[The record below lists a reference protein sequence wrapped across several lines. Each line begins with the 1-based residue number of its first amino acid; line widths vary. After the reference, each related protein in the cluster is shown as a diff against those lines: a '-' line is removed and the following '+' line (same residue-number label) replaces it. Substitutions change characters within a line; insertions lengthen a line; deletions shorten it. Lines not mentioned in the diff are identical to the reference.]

1 MFKKWIYCEY
11 WNVFC
16 TADLNQIN
24 EMKKPLV
31 LLFVIAVIM
40 TGCAAV
46 QSIVRSSFPYTA
58 TLIVPAASQVNTT
71 LSATSQAS
79 SFDQIFTG
87 QGSNTDA
94 IKDVRIASARL
105 DATSPSGQNMGAF
118 KSIRIYVSRG
128 DSASEV
134 LVASRDDIGTAVG
147 NSIMLDIDNSRLLDD
162 YIKSSTVR
170 VRMEYVLRSSLTSDV
185 SLKASLGFSVAPNT
199 AR

>member
-1 MFKKWIYCEY
+1 
-11 WNVFC
+11 
-16 TADLNQIN
+16 
-24 EMKKPLV
+24 MKRS
-31 LLFVIAVIM
+31 LLSFVVIATIM

-58 TLIVPAASQVNTT
+58 TLLVPASSNTNTT
-71 LSATSQAS
+71 LSTTSQAS

-94 IKDVRIASARL
+94 IKDVRIASARI
-105 DATSPSGQNMGAF
+105 DATNPAGQNMGAF
-118 KSIRIYVSRG
+118 KTIRMYISRG
-128 DSASEV
+128 DSSSEIM
-134 LVASRDDIGTAVG
+134 VASREDIGTSVG

-162 YIKSSTVR
+162 YIKGSTVR
-170 VRMEYVLRSSLTSDV
+170 VRMQYVLRSALTADV

>member
-1 MFKKWIYCEY
+1 
-11 WNVFC
+11 
-16 TADLNQIN
+16 
-24 EMKKPLV
+24 MKKPLV

>member
-1 MFKKWIYCEY
+1 
-11 WNVFC
+11 
-16 TADLNQIN
+16 
-24 EMKKPLV
+24 MKKPLV

-170 VRMEYVLRSSLTSDV
+170 VRMEYVLRSSLTSD
-185 SLKASLGFSVAPNT
+185 
-199 AR
+199 

>member
-1 MFKKWIYCEY
+1 
-11 WNVFC
+11 
-16 TADLNQIN
+16 
-24 EMKKPLV
+24 MKKPLV

-199 AR
+199 TR